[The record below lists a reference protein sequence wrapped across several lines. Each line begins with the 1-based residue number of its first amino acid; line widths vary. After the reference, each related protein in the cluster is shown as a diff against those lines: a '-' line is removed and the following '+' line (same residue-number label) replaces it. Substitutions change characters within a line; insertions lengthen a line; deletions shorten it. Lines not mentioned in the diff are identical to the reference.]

1 MKRLILKFG
10 GTSVGTT
17 EKIKKVANIVKKKFS
32 GGSNEIIVV
41 VSAMSGVTDELKIK
55 SESISKNFD
64 NQELDVLLS
73 SGEQASSSLLSA
85 ALIDLGVKARSWLG
99 WQIPIITNDNYTSS
113 QIIKIKTDEIL
124 NFISKKG
131 VAVIAGFQGITKEG
145 RITTLGRGGSDLS
158 AVAMAKFFQSD
169 SCEIYTD
176 VEGVLTTDPFINE
189 KAKKID
195 KISYEEMLEM
205 ASLGAK
211 VMQPSAVQASMIDN
225 IPIQVRSTFSE
236 KSGTKIISES
246 EIDYKK
252 VVTSIAYS
260 KNNAKISIVGVVDKP
275 GVAADL
281 FEPIGKNNINV
292 DMVIQNT
299 SLDGKT
305 ANITFTIK
313 REDLKK
319 TLNIIEKNK
328 QKLNYSKITHDD
340 KLAKVSIIGAGMVAS
355 PGVTHKMFRS
365 LANEKI
371 NILAISTSEIKI
383 SVLLQED
390 LTQKAVKTLHKAFG
404 LN

>member
-10 GTSVGTT
+10 GTSVGTI
-17 EKIKKVANIVKKKFS
+17 EKIKKVANIVKKRFS
-32 GGSNEIIVV
+32 EGNEIIVV
-41 VSAMSGVTDELKIK
+41 VSAMSGVTDELKSK
-55 SESISKNFD
+55 SDLISKNFD
-64 NQELDVLLS
+64 DKELDVLLS
-73 SGEQASSSLLSA
+73 SGEQASCSLLSG

-99 WQIPIITNDNYTSS
+99 WQIPIITNDNHTSS
-113 QIIKIKTDEIL
+113 QIIKIKTEEIL

-131 VAVIAGFQGITKEG
+131 IAVIAGFQGVSKKS

-158 AVAMAKFFQSD
+158 AVAIAKFFQTD

-176 VEGVLTTDPFINE
+176 VDGVLTTDPSINE

-211 VMQPSAVQASMIDN
+211 VMQPNAVQASMIDD
-225 IPIQVRSTFSE
+225 IPIHVRSTFTE
-236 KSGTKIISES
+236 KTGTKIVSDS
-246 EIDYKK
+246 EINYKK
-252 VVTSIAYS
+252 AVTGIAYS
-260 KNNAKISIVGVVDKP
+260 KNNAKVSIVGVVDKP
-275 GVAADL
+275 GVAADV
-281 FEPIGKNNINV
+281 FEPIGKNNVNI

-313 REDLKK
+313 QEDLKK
-319 TLNIIEKNK
+319 TLSIIEKNK
-328 QKLNYSKITHDD
+328 DKLNYNKVTHDD
-340 KLAKVSIIGAGMVAS
+340 KLAKVSIIGAGMITS

-365 LANEKI
+365 LADEKI

-383 SVLLQED
+383 SVLIRED
-390 LTQKAVKTLHKAFG
+390 LTQKAVKILHKAFG